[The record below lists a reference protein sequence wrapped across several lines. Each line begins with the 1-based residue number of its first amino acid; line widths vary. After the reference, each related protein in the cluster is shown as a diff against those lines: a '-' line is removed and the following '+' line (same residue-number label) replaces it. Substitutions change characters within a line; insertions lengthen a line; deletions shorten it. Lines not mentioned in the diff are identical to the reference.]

1 MREQGYLAAVTE
13 RWNQWARVRQ
23 DLFGIVDV
31 LAVGE
36 GGTVAVQTTSYAN
49 IASRVQKI
57 ADADAT
63 PFIRKAGWRFEVHG
77 WRKVKGRWTVRIV
90 DVS

>member
-1 MREQGYLAAVTE
+1 MRAQGFIAAITE
-13 RWNQWARVRQ
+13 RWNPFAKVRQ

-36 GGTVAVQTTSYAN
+36 GGTVAVQTTSYDN
-49 IASRVQKI
+49 VSKRVNKI
-57 ADADAT
+57 ADAEAT

-77 WRKVKGRWTVRIV
+77 WRKVKGKWTVRIV